1 MEGQLV
7 SGAQPIVELAQ
18 SAAHSLLH
26 RLVVTEDQDTGLD
39 LQKTE
44 NPSVFFHNKVQAD
57 ACSFF
62 TSSFEYMKQQQH

>member
-7 SGAQPIVELAQ
+7 SGAQPIVELAH

-44 NPSVFFHNKVQAD
+44 NPSVFFQNKVQAD
-57 ACSFF
+57 VCSFF
-62 TSSFEYMKQQQH
+62 TGLFAHKC